1 MPHAER
7 QGMRVDRPLR
17 RVVQSGS
24 GTEWDKASTRLQMSS
39 AGGTC
44 KRGVE
49 NPAVLPV
56 AGIERRL
63 RGRLC
68 PLNRLVSIRRCKF

>member
-24 GTEWDKASTRLQMSS
+24 GTERDKASTRLQMSS
-39 AGGTC
+39 AAGGTC

-49 NPAVLPV
+49 NPAVLPA

-63 RGRLC
+63 RD
-68 PLNRLVSIRRCKF
+68 VFAS